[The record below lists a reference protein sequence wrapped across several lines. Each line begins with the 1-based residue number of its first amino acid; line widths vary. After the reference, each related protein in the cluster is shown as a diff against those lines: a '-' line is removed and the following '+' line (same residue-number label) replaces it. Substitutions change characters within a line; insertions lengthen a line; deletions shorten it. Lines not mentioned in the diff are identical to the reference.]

1 MWPGSLIQL
10 LFIVKRKVRVN
21 DNPGWYSDYLDSFS
35 TEKLASNW
43 AAFCKLCGI
52 LPAMPV
58 TMLDIAKGL
67 NVSVVTVSKVL
78 RNKGKISAATRKRV
92 LQRAK
97 ELNYQTN
104 WIARSLVTRRTFTI
118 GLLLPDFTHP
128 FFAEVAKAVAEAVRP
143 HGYHVIISYFEE
155 DPELERNE
163 ADSLMARQVD
173 GLIAASAQSSADL
186 FEGILERKV
195 PVVLIDRPIPGVTA
209 SFVGADNEAIG
220 RLATNHLLAQGCT
233 RIAHLR
239 GPKIGIA
246 SARLAG
252 YRHALQKHDLP
263 VISKYIVGAR
273 YVDSTGYSAMRK
285 LLQQDPIPD
294 GVFCYNDP
302 VAIGAIKA
310 ITEAGL
316 RIPQDIK
323 VVGAGNVH
331 YSDVLAVPLTTV
343 DQGTAQIGKQ
353 AAELLMEQIGAKRK
367 PRTRRVFIPPKLIVR
382 QSTQR

>member
-1 MWPGSLIQL
+1 
-10 LFIVKRKVRVN
+10 
-21 DNPGWYSDYLDSFS
+21 
-35 TEKLASNW
+35 
-43 AAFCKLCGI
+43 
-52 LPAMPV
+52 MPV

-78 RNKGKISAATRKRV
+78 RNQGKISAATRKRV

-104 WIARSLVTRRTFTI
+104 WIARSMVTRRTFTI

-128 FFAEVAKAVAEAVRP
+128 FFAEVAKAVAETVRP

-155 DPELERNE
+155 DPDLEKNE
-163 ADSLMARQVD
+163 ADALMARQVD
-173 GLIAASAQSSADL
+173 GLIAASAQSSSDL
-186 FEGILERKV
+186 FEGILARKV
-195 PVVLIDRPIPGVTA
+195 PLVLIDRPIPGVPA

-220 RLATNHLLAQGCT
+220 KLATSHLIARGCT

-246 SARLAG
+246 SARMAG
-252 YRHALQKHDLP
+252 YRLALQKHDLA
-263 VISKYIVGAR
+263 VTSRYVVGAR
-273 YVDSTGYSAMRK
+273 YVDSSGYSAMRK
-285 LLQQDPIPD
+285 LLQQTPIPD

-302 VAIGAIKA
+302 VAIGAMRA
-310 ITEAGL
+310 IAEAGL
-316 RIPQDIK
+316 RIPQDIA

-331 YSDVLAVPLTTV
+331 YSDFLAVPLTTV
-343 DQGTAQIGKQ
+343 DQGTVQIGRQ

-367 PRTRRVFIPPKLIVR
+367 PRIRRVLITPTLVVR